1 MHSSSNYKPAHLHQ
15 DHSRL
20 TCTNPSSPYFLA
32 LIYSGQTSP
41 RFEALSDVTIFSVQF
56 SPWTIWVMFFCL
68 FGCFFLG
75 GWGHEGQSI
84 QQASSSSL
92 FLRRPSW
99 VVLAWA
105 GTSILCHCPSVTIC
119 GRGKNYGKLMVTQWK
134 VVEKMCMMYIMY
146 CDGRNKLCA
155 HEMSFA
161 VAVMGRLAQWNSW
174 NKILV
179 TDHPSFRTTLSAPS
193 PSKFRG
199 NYPWPRTIPFFFAT
213 FSWVLV
219 ILKARFHCRGLHTWE
234 CFGAT
239 TLASTHMFLTSVNS
253 LLVFP

>member
-1 MHSSSNYKPAHLHQ
+1 MYQSQFPLLSCTDLQWTDISQFWSFVRCNHLFSSIQSLDHLGHV
-15 DHSRL
+15 
-20 TCTNPSSPYFLA
+20 FLFVW
-32 LIYSGQTSP
+32 L
-41 RFEALSDVTIFSVQF
+41 L
-56 SPWTIWVMFFCL
+56 FFW
-68 FGCFFLG
+68 

-179 TDHPSFRTTLSAPS
+179 TDHPSFRTTLSSPS
-193 PSKFRG
+193 PSKFHG
-199 NYPWPRTIPFFFAT
+199 NYPWPRTIPF
-213 FSWVLV
+213 L
-219 ILKARFHCRGLHTWE
+219 GPP
-234 CFGAT
+234 
-239 TLASTHMFLTSVNS
+239 FLE
-253 LLVFP
+253 F